1 MGEFNKKEEESKP
14 KKLGIF
20 LTIVFV
26 IALQLL
32 LYVLIYLHAHFIS
45 ENLFLCKGE
54 ECMGMIVLVP
64 LYLILSSIIF
74 FIAIYKFRYKGLI
87 FCATILF
94 VLFLILSITA
104 GIKDYNYDK
113 DVFSRAKEFTFNLDK
128 SIVSIA
134 QGNEGKETC
143 LTPGGTNSY
152 TLGIGGLFNNKNE
165 IVLIG
170 MRPQFKLFKI
180 SDDFQEG
187 DIKFNSK
194 IIGTNGESPYE
205 LDNVFTINYE
215 GKYDINLLSYDGWS
229 LGDIE
234 TNCQNGLYIKNDGTA
249 EKYVGDISTGRPL
262 IIIKQT

>member
-1 MGEFNKKEEESKP
+1 MVVLKKEESKP
-14 KKLGIF
+14 ERLGVF
-20 LTIVFV
+20 LTIIFV
-26 IALQLL
+26 IALQLF
-32 LYVLIYLHAHFIS
+32 LYVLIYLHTNFIS

-74 FIAIYKFRYKGLI
+74 FIVIYKFRYKGLI
-87 FCATILF
+87 FCGIILF

-113 DVFSRAKEFTFNLDK
+113 DVFLRAKEFTFNLDK

-152 TLGIGGLFNNKNE
+152 TLGIGGLFNDKNE

-180 SDDFQEG
+180 SENFQEG
-187 DIKFNSK
+187 NIKFNSK

-205 LDNVFTINYE
+205 LDNVFTISYE
-215 GKYDINLLSYDGWS
+215 GKYDINLLSYPKWS
-229 LGDIE
+229 LGEIKTD
-234 TNCQNGLYIKNDGTA
+234 CQNGLYIKNDGTS
-249 EKYVGDISTGRPL
+249 EKYVGNISTGRTL
-262 IIIKQT
+262 VIIKGA